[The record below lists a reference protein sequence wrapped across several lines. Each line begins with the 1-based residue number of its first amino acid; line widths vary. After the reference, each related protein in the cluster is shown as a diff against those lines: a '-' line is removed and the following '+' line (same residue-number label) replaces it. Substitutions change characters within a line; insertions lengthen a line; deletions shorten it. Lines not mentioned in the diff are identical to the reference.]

1 MTDVTPKQ
9 FSEILRFMVPRKR
22 VVMITG
28 APGTGKTSLVH
39 VYGLNDVGRIVF
51 RHPGTEDPTYPSGFP
66 WCYQVKG
73 MPVAKLVM
81 YEFNE
86 FLLNAT
92 EPTLVFLDDFGQAT
106 NAVQCGY
113 MPLLLDR
120 TVGGKPISEHISFV
134 LATNRR
140 EDRANV
146 SGVLM
151 PVRSRCSG
159 GIYNLITSTRD
170 WKLWALKEGMPRDL
184 IQYISFMES
193 KRENRLLDPNPPKE
207 ISGYYCPRTVAEVGY
222 ALNDDLPAELEQTVF
237 SGICGESWAA
247 EYVAFRKIAGRIP
260 SNEEIIARPD
270 TAKVPDYT
278 DRDGAAMLFAVC
290 GRLSMAATED
300 NFSSIIKYA
309 NRMPEEYRAM
319 LLDDCVNPDTE
330 GNPALTQNIDYI
342 RYSSTQS
349 RSNVGLN

>member
-1 MTDVTPKQ
+1 MSMIDVTPHELVNVLK
-9 FSEILRFMVPRKR
+9 FMVPRKR
-22 VVMITG
+22 PVMVTG
-28 APGTGKTSLVH
+28 APGTGKTSLVNA
-39 VYGLNDVGRIVF
+39 YGINEVGKVIF

-73 MPVAKLVM
+73 QPVAKLVM

-113 MPLLLDR
+113 MPPLLDR
-120 TVGGKPISEHISFV
+120 TVGGKPISDFVSFV

-159 GIYNLITSTRD
+159 GIYNLTPSGKD
-170 WKLWALKEGMPRDL
+170 WRLWAYKEGLPIEL
-184 IQYISFMES
+184 IQFIALMENR
-193 KRENRLLDPNPPKE
+193 RENRLLDPNPPKE
-207 ISGYYCPRTVAEVGY
+207 ICGYFCPRTVAEVGY
-222 ALNDDLPAELEQTVF
+222 AQKDGLPKDMENTVF

-247 EYVAFRKIAGRIP
+247 EYTAFLKIAREIP
-260 SNEEIIARPD
+260 TKDQIIAFPES
-270 TAKVPDYT
+270 ALVPDYLT
-278 DRDGAAMLFAVC
+278 QNGAAALFAVC
-290 GRLSMAATED
+290 GMLTMAADDD
-300 NFSSIIKYA
+300 NFDAIMKYA
-309 NRMPEEYRAM
+309 SRLPAEYMSM
-319 LLDDCVNPDTE
+319 LLDDITDAKPE
-330 GNPALTQNIDYI
+330 LQQNKAYI
-342 RYSSTQS
+342 AYAVKQS
-349 RSNVGLN
+349 KSNVGL